1 MNAEQISQFAA
12 WLLDEEENLGVQQSL
27 QNITSHLTNMIAQP
41 QSLQYQ
47 NSLVESL
54 NLLETEV
61 RTIAKS
67 YDISEWRTLERIGA
81 SPYFSLRLYDDI
93 KEILSKHSITP
104 AVALTEI
111 SQLAERRNAYIA
123 SLENVRNGLSAIGVV
138 DDDIEHPEIGFQI
151 PRDLFKNNLDGLINE
166 LRAIKRILRA
176 ASEMSVGS
184 VESITVRQIHTSNP
198 TFYFSIATGTIV
210 NIGLIT
216 NWCIE
221 KWKQIEDIR
230 KVRAETKKLSS
241 FTNEE
246 VENFFDAKIKAKI
259 EKDIDEKLSALIG
272 PQGVS
277 GRKAEQRIDM
287 AWALEAMLARI
298 ERGLIVEIRLP
309 PPPSDVVEGDVI
321 TRETDQFQELR
332 ELNNEMKF
340 PAVEGAPV
348 LNLPKMSSD
357 EEQPASRNRKRR
369 QETDASIE

>member
-1 MNAEQISQFAA
+1 MNAEQISRFAA
-12 WLLDEEENLGVQQSL
+12 WLLDEEEVFGVQVSL
-27 QNITSHLTNMIAQP
+27 RNIMSHLTNMIAQP
-41 QSLQYQ
+41 QTLQHQ
-47 NSLVESL
+47 NELIESL
-54 NLLETEV
+54 NLLEAEV
-61 RTIAKS
+61 RAISQS
-67 YDISEWRTLERIGA
+67 YDISEWRTLDRMGA
-81 SPYFSLRLYDDI
+81 SPYFSLRLYDDV
-93 KEILSKHSITP
+93 KGILNKNSITP
-104 AVALTEI
+104 AVALAEI
-111 SQLAERRNAYIA
+111 SQLAERRNTYIA
-123 SLENVRNGLSAIGVV
+123 SLENIRSGLSAIGVV
-138 DDDIEHPEIGFQI
+138 VDDIEHPEIGFQI
-151 PRDLFKNNLDGLINE
+151 PRDLFSNNLDGLINE

-176 ASEMSVGS
+176 VSEMSAGS
-184 VESITVRQIHTSNP
+184 VENITVRQIHTSDP
-198 TFYFSIATGTIV
+198 TFYFGIATGTIV

-241 FTNEE
+241 FTSEE

-259 EKDIDEKLSALIG
+259 EKDVDEKVSALIG

-277 GRKAEQRIDM
+277 GRKAEQRTDM

-309 PPPSDVVEGDVI
+309 PPPPDVIEGDVSA
-321 TRETDQFQELR
+321 RETDQFQELR

-348 LNLPKMSSD
+348 LNLPKMNSD

-369 QETDASIE
+369 QETDAPAE